1 MRIGIN
7 LLPYSPGGQG
17 GAEVYIS
24 NVVKAFGKIDLRAE
38 FFIIGVGESLKEY
51 GFTGRNFRFVKV
63 PGLFGSSRLSRV
75 AAEQAILPLLCLK
88 YRLDCLV
95 SNYVVPLLAPT
106 VNVVVVHD
114 LLYKAYPRIFE
125 PTKLA
130 YWGRMIPASIARSR
144 AVVTV
149 SNFSK
154 NEIKKSFPEAAPR
167 LFVTVEGVR
176 PSLLGHKAP
185 VVEESSFG
193 VQRPYILC
201 VSSYGRH
208 KNVRALV
215 EAFALISPRHPN
227 LSLVLVG
234 SAKTPDAREYKSGI
248 DKIVTKAGLSEKV
261 KYIGYVSDNTL
272 AWLYKNA
279 SALVLPSL
287 YEGFG
292 LPIIEAQSFGCP
304 VACSNVASMPEVA
317 GKGAVTFDPFSV
329 DFIAKALEEI
339 ITQPELKRSL
349 QQAGYEN
356 VKRFSW
362 EQAAK
367 ELWKA
372 IEFATGC
379 SGNLK
384 K

>member
-1 MRIGIN
+1 MNIGIN

-17 GAEVYIS
+17 GAEVYIT
-24 NVVKAFGKIDLRAE
+24 NVIKAFGKIDVHAE
-38 FFIIGVGESLKEY
+38 FFIIGVGDSLKEY
-51 GFTGRNFRFVKV
+51 GFKGGSFHFVKV

-75 AAEQAILPLLCLK
+75 VAEQAILPLLCLK

-106 VNVVVVHD
+106 VNIVIVHD
-114 LLYKAYPRIFE
+114 LLYKAYPRLFE

-130 YWGRMIPASIARSR
+130 YWGRMIPVSIARSR

-154 NEIKKSFPEAAPR
+154 SEIKKSFPEAVPR
-167 LFVTVEGVR
+167 LFMTVEGVR
-176 PSLLGHKAP
+176 PSLLAHKDSCLTEP
-185 VVEESSFG
+185 PLKLQG
-193 VQRPYILC
+193 PYFLC
-201 VSSYGRH
+201 VSSYGPH

-215 EAFALISPRHPN
+215 EAFALISRRHSN

-234 SAKTPDAREYKSGI
+234 SAKTPDASDYKSSI
-248 DKIVTKAGLSEKV
+248 DKVVMKAGLWEKV
-261 KYIGYVSDNTL
+261 KYIGYVSDDIL

-317 GKGAVTFDPFSV
+317 GKGAATFDPLSV
-329 DFIAKALEEI
+329 DSIAKALVEI
-339 ITQPELKRSL
+339 ITQPELKRYL

-367 ELWKA
+367 DLWKA

-379 SGNLK
+379 SGNL
-384 K
+384 